1 MFCSRRSVGMALAGY
16 WALAAVCNGGWA
28 CLRHSMDDRA
38 VQWSTLIVQGK
49 LLSAG
54 ALVALPTVSTT
65 RPALAYQ
72 LCDVVVEQCL
82 NGQCKAG
89 DHLRIIRY
97 LAAGTEQSSLCGE
110 GQVKDQIGKSFILL
124 LRPQD
129 QVKWS
134 NDSTDAD
141 PRTPQINDLKAFI
154 IVHLESVDDL
164 GKEGLEDLKYTVSN
178 TRAAEGA
185 FNADDAKL
193 QAQTLVRAADDT
205 EADQAEHA
213 LMEMGPKAVDAIQT
227 VAASASDAGRQRLDR
242 LIDSLSPPP
251 IDTPEQ
257 LGSTR
262 PGNVQ

>member
-1 MFCSRRSVGMALAGY
+1 MAVAGY
-16 WALAAVCNGGWA
+16 WALAAACSGGWA

-49 LLSAG
+49 LLSA
-54 ALVALPTVSTT
+54 AAPVPLPAASTT
-65 RPALAYQ
+65 RPAVAYQ

-82 NGQCKAG
+82 DGQCKPG
-89 DHLRIIRY
+89 DHVQIIRF
-97 LAAGTEQSSLCGE
+97 LAAGAEQSSLCGE

-129 QVKWS
+129 QVSWS
-134 NDSTDAD
+134 TDPTDAD
-141 PRTPQINDLKAFI
+141 PRTPQINALKAFI

-164 GKEGLEDLKYTVSN
+164 GKEGLADLKYTVSN

-213 LMEMGPKAVDAIQT
+213 LMEMGPKAVDAIKT
-227 VAASASDAGRQRLDR
+227 VAASASDEGRQRLDR
-242 LIDSLSPPP
+242 LINSLSPPP

-257 LGSTR
+257 LGA
-262 PGNVQ
+262 PGRANVQ